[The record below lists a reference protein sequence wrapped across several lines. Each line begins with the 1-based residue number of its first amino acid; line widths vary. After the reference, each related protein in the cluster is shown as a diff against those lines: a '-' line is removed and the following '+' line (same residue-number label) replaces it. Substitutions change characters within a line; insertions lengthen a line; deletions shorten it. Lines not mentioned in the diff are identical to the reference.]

1 MTHDEATSS
10 GDLVSMYDLRMVP
23 DLLRNIGLFVN
34 ASVLLQWGEII
45 DDEISKR
52 HTLQSGHNPSTAS
65 SSRTGVDV
73 GDLLTRH
80 TIHIDWQ
87 SVPQGSQPS
96 QPSSVPLASVNNEPS
111 ELVESHGINS
121 LGLQPIAVENASPI
135 RQLDHL
141 LVQSMDQSVLNLSKK
156 TMKQITDLARKD
168 FDSQK
173 SVLSSL
179 DEVGIAKHWFQ
190 QLAYINNQDTSVAK
204 TRKLLKVKNQK
215 IRRLEMQVVKHK
227 EQLELAKMPSTSLEV
242 NRQGRRLTW
251 RTSIIIGLR
260 KLMCIVSANAFPL
273 ASLINI
279 SRWTVTRCEVLAW
292 ALILGRIRS
301 WHIIV
306 KHLLKYVCENVASVT
321 TSIVP
326 ASSVRDLDDD
336 DDDNKNTSRKS
347 QRLNPIDATVQTQDE
362 AIRKDHDLP
371 SACEWVSLIN
381 LPVSEVEY
389 TGAWNGIVASTFFCS
404 DATNAA
410 IWNRQKLQ
418 GLEVRCMILVNRRAL
433 DKQDYATAFKTLK
446 CMFLADVGKL
456 VEVLLFELT
465 SLNCDVNSLGWV
477 CIFYHLLCRH
487 A

>member
-10 GDLVSMYDLRMVP
+10 GDLVSMYDLRMIR
-23 DLLRNIGLFVN
+23 DLLKNIGLFVN
-34 ASVLLQWGEII
+34 ASVLLQWGTII
-45 DDEISKR
+45 GDEISKR
-52 HTLQSGHNPSTAS
+52 RTLQSNHNPSIAS
-65 SSRTGVDV
+65 SSRTGQTSTGLDV
-73 GDLLTRH
+73 GDLLSRH

-87 SVPQGSQPS
+87 SGSSHESQPS
-96 QPSSVPLASVNNEPS
+96 QPSSVPLASVDNVPS
-111 ELVESHGINS
+111 AVVENQGIDS
-121 LGLQPIAVENASPI
+121 LGVQPIAVENASSI

-156 TMKQITDLARKD
+156 TMKQITELARKD

-173 SVLSSL
+173 SVVSSL

-190 QLAYINNQDTSVAK
+190 QLAYINYQDTSVGR
-204 TRKLLKVKNQK
+204 TRKMLKTKNQK
-215 IRRLEMQVVKHK
+215 IRRLELQVAKHK
-227 EQLELAKMPSTSLEV
+227 EQIELVRMPPTSLEV

-292 ALILGRIRS
+292 ALFLGRIRS

-306 KHLLKYVCENVASVT
+306 KHLLKYVCENVAHFTTS

-336 DDDNKNTSRKS
+336 DNINTSRKS
-347 QRLNPIDATVQTQDE
+347 QRLNPLDATVQTQDE
-362 AIRKDHDLP
+362 AIRKDHGLP
-371 SACEWVSLIN
+371 SACEWVSLLN
-381 LPVSEVEY
+381 LTISEVEC
-389 TGAWNGIVASTFFCS
+389 TGAWNGIVGSTFFCN
-404 DATNAA
+404 DATNSS

-433 DKQDYATAFKTLK
+433 VKQDYARAFKTLK
-446 CMFLADVGKL
+446 CMFLAGVGKL
-456 VEVLLFELT
+456 VQVWF
-465 SLNCDVNSLGWV
+465 
-477 CIFYHLLCRH
+477 F
-487 A
+487 